1 MHSKADMTT
10 RHVRLA
16 VQKYNSQ
23 LYIKK
28 IQYFNLTYRK
38 ERFYEIS
45 LYAPRLRRLRE
56 IDFYPKEPSGSLDDF
71 A

>member
-38 ERFYEIS
+38 EEFYEI
-45 LYAPRLRRLRE
+45 LIHAPRLRRLRK
-56 IDFYPKEPSGSLDDF
+56 INLHQKEPSGSLDHF

>member
-28 IQYFNLTYRK
+28 YNIL
-38 ERFYEIS
+38 I
-45 LYAPRLRRLRE
+45 
-56 IDFYPKEPSGSLDDF
+56 
-71 A
+71 